1 MVTGF
6 PFAPITVVET
16 SVFLRSALTV
26 MDDLERQELVDF
38 LAYNPDAGDLVP
50 GTGGLRKLRWGI
62 EGRGKRGGARV
73 IYYFH
78 DLTIPLFAIAA
89 YAKNQKSDLSQ
100 AERNE
105 FKRFIGSMISDYKR
119 RKLT

>member
-26 MDDLERQELVDF
+26 MDDLEREELVDF

-50 GTGGLRKLRWGI
+50 GTGGLRKVKVG
-62 EGRGKRGGARV
+62 
-73 IYYFH
+73 
-78 DLTIPLFAIAA
+78 
-89 YAKNQKSDLSQ
+89 N
-100 AERNE
+100 
-105 FKRFIGSMISDYKR
+105 
-119 RKLT
+119 

>member
-1 MVTGF
+1 M
-6 PFAPITVVET
+6 
-16 SVFLRSALTV
+16 
-26 MDDLERQELVDF
+26 
-38 LAYNPDAGDLVP
+38 
-50 GTGGLRKLRWGI
+50 
-62 EGRGKRGGARV
+62 